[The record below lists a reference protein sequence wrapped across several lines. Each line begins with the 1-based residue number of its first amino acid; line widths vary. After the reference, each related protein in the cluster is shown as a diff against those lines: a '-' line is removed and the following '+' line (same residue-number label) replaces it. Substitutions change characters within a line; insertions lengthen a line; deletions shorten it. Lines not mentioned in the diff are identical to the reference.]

1 MVDRFKVFRQEVVQ
15 ESYKLHLGLA
25 KEENSVDSR
34 QSPQVV
40 DSRDLRRLVQVG
52 KEKGLSAYQV
62 LLEAG
67 VIVADFALNAGSDA
81 G

>member
-1 MVDRFKVFRQEVVQ
+1 M
-15 ESYKLHLGLA
+15 
-25 KEENSVDSR
+25 DSR